1 MLTGRPAFDGEDV
14 PDILSRILQ
23 REPDWSLLPSNTPPR
38 IHELLRLCL
47 EKNSKNRRSHATDVR
62 IDIEQALLHR
72 PVESHD
78 AQATQTSRRHFWIG
92 IAAVLFIAV
101 AALSLPAFR
110 YFRQDQ
116 PPEMRLEISTPST
129 SNPLAFAL
137 SPSGRHLVFLAA
149 GDGTQRLWLRELAST
164 NAQPLAGTESASYP
178 LWSPDGRSI
187 AFFAGGQL
195 KRLDIGGSPQ
205 TLAEIT
211 NSAGATWNSDGTIL
225 FGQRAVGTPLYRISA
240 AGGQQVA
247 VTHVSD
253 GQTGHR
259 EPQFLPDGQ
268 HFLFF
273 VNGNQDQQ
281 GVYFGSLNGES
292 RRLIAADTAGLY
304 LPPGFLLFIRQRAL
318 IALRFDA
325 TNGEVSGDPIT
336 IATGTSGGFSV
347 SATGLVAYRTGN
359 GGRGQLTWYDRL
371 GKTLGVVGGP
381 DDSGAGFLALS
392 PDNRRVVTGG
402 RDIWLLET
410 ARNIR
415 TRLTFNP
422 EPEDFPVWSPDGKWI
437 AFRAARDGKFTLYQK
452 LSSGVGDEQLL
463 LESETI
469 VAAQDW
475 SPDGRF
481 LLYYRQDPKTGF
493 DLEALPITGERRPI
507 PVVNRPFEERGGQ
520 FSPDGTWI
528 AYHSNENGRFE
539 VYVQPFPEPSG
550 KWQVSTNG
558 GVTPRWSRDGKEL
571 FYVGLDGKLM
581 AVPVRA
587 AGSVFEPDTPV
598 VLFQTQIVELG
609 NPVPSAHYAVSTD
622 GRFLISVSAEEA
634 ASPITVIVNWSPPEK

>member
-1 MLTGRPAFDGEDV
+1 LVF
-14 PDILSRILQ
+14 
-23 REPDWSLLPSNTPPR
+23 
-38 IHELLRLCL
+38 
-47 EKNSKNRRSHATDVR
+47 
-62 IDIEQALLHR
+62 
-72 PVESHD
+72 
-78 AQATQTSRRHFWIG
+78 
-92 IAAVLFIAV
+92 V
-101 AALSLPAFR
+101 AAS
-110 YFRQDQ
+110 
-116 PPEMRLEISTPST
+116 
-129 SNPLAFAL
+129 
-137 SPSGRHLVFLAA
+137 
-149 GDGTQRLWLRELAST
+149 DGTPRLWLRELAGT
-164 NAQPLAGTESASYP
+164 NAQPLAGTEGASDP
-178 LWSPDGRSI
+178 FWSPDGRSI

-211 NSAGATWNSDGTIL
+211 NSAGGTWNSDGTIL
-225 FGQRAVGTPLYRISA
+225 YGQRAAGTPLYRISA
-240 AGGQQVA
+240 SGGQKLA
-247 VTHVSD
+247 VTNVAE
-253 GQTGHR
+253 GQIGHYQ
-259 EPQFLPDGQ
+259 PQFLSNGQ

-281 GVYFGSLNGES
+281 GVYFGALNGES
-292 RRLIAADTAGLY
+292 RRLIAADTAGSY

-325 TNGEVSGDPIT
+325 KKGEVSGDPIT
-336 IATGTSGGFSV
+336 IATGTSAGFSV
-347 SATGLVAYRTGN
+347 SATGLVAYRAGN

-371 GKTLGVVGGP
+371 GKTLGVVGDP
-381 DDSGAGFLALS
+381 EDGAGFLALS

-402 RDIWLLET
+402 GGDIWLLET

-422 EPEDFPVWSPDGKWI
+422 EPEEFPVWSPDGKWI
-437 AFRAARDGKFTLYQK
+437 AFRTVRDGKFTLYQK
-452 LSSGVGDEQLL
+452 PSSGAGDEQLL

-493 DLEALPITGERRPI
+493 DLEALPITGEKKPI

-520 FSPDGTWI
+520 FSPDGRWI
-528 AYHSNENGRFE
+528 AYHSNESGRFE

-558 GVTPRWSRDGKEL
+558 GVTPRWSRDGKEI
-571 FYVGLDGKLM
+571 FYIGLDGKLM

-587 AGSVFEPDTPV
+587 SGSVFEPDTPA
-598 VLFQTQIVELG
+598 VLFQTQIEGIGDPL
-609 NPVPSAHYAVSTD
+609 PSAHYAVSTD
-622 GRFLISVSAEEA
+622 GRFLMSVSAEEA
-634 ASPITVIVNWSPPEK
+634 ASPIIVIVNWHPPER